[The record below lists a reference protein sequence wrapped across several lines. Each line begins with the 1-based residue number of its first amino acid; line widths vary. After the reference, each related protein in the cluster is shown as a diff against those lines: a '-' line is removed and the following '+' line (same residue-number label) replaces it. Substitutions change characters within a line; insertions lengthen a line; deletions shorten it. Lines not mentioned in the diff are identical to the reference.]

1 MSQSAMGAIQQS
13 TGNNRMPG
21 SPRFYPNGASGGGG
35 GNSMY
40 VSVTEPVST
49 SRNVSSAPVP
59 ISDSG
64 VLPSSSS
71 GGTRGSGA
79 NLTVST
85 SYSRMKPPSTSV
97 ECGSCSINTIRSTQQ
112 QPAARSLPLNSRTSL
127 GYQSHTAA
135 STHTR
140 HSFCDVDCLI
150 APPPVKCTYS
160 VLNSSSSAN
169 IISSLNIDEDYP
181 YDYSTGTST
190 LNTPTNSAH
199 SPLAHTT
206 STIPLLQAT
215 PSSSYSQLP
224 PQRLIFPDESA
235 SPHLLLLDSSP
246 SFRAPSASSSSASP
260 CSSLTSSKSENN
272 IFDGTFATFSSIY
285 DVVSLHDVHE
295 AATAASSGGTGF
307 PAMVDLS
314 RPQQVLNLDLVD
326 SLDLRLD
333 KK

>member
-1 MSQSAMGAIQQS
+1 MSQSAMGSIQQS

-35 GNSMY
+35 NSMF
-40 VSVTEPVST
+40 VSVTEPVTT

-59 ISDSG
+59 ISGSG

-112 QPAARSLPLNSRTSL
+112 PAARSLPLNSRTSH
-127 GYQSHTAA
+127 GYQSHAAA
-135 STHTR
+135 STLTR

-169 IISSLNIDEDYP
+169 TISSLNIDEDYP

-199 SPLAHTT
+199 SPLAYTT
-206 STIPLLQAT
+206 STIPLLPAT

-224 PQRLIFPDESA
+224 PQRLVFPDESA
-235 SPHLLLLDSSP
+235 SPHLLFLESSP

-295 AATAASSGGTGF
+295 AATAASGSGF

-314 RPQQVLNLDLVD
+314 RPQQVLKLDLVET
-326 SLDLRLD
+326 LDLRLD
-333 KK
+333 NK